1 VSNLKQEQERAVQ
14 EAAELEV
21 SIVHLLAVPYTDCI
35 LNTTLLLL
43 LLCIIAVCND
53 AALRH
58 IRTTTVHTEA
68 SAGFAV
74 TVAY

>member
-21 SIVHLLAVPYTDCI
+21 CI